1 MPYEAPF
8 ALNLA
13 AKTTVDAHNLDLL
26 APAPG
31 EGGQH
36 HA

>member
-1 MPYEAPF
+1 MPYEDPF
-8 ALNLA
+8 ALYLA
-13 AKTTVDAHNLDLL
+13 AKTTVDARNLDLL
-26 APAPG
+26 ARARG